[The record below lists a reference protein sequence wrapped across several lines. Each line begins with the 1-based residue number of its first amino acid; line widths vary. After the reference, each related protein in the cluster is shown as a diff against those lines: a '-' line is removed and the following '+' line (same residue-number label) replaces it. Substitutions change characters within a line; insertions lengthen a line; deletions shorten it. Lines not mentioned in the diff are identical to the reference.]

1 MCYNKFTKK
10 SEQKSPLFNIVEE
23 YMEERI
29 RELLEG
35 VIEENGYS
43 LYKVEYVKENNMMF
57 LRLYIDKDG
66 IMEVEDCV
74 TVSNLVNP
82 ILDEVDP
89 IDESYILDVCSKGE
103 GD

>member
-1 MCYNKFTKK
+1 MIEEKIK
-10 SEQKSPLFNIVEE
+10 SLVKD
-23 YMEERI
+23 
-29 RELLEG
+29 
-35 VIEENGYS
+35 VIEENGYI

-57 LRLYIDKDG
+57 LRLFIDKQG
-66 IMEVEDCV
+66 IMDIEDCV

-82 ILDEVDP
+82 ILDEEDP

>member
-1 MCYNKFTKK
+1 
-10 SEQKSPLFNIVEE
+10 
-23 YMEERI
+23 MEERI
-29 RELLEG
+29 RELLES
-35 VIEENGYS
+35 VIEENGYT

-57 LRLYIDKDG
+57 LRLYIDKEG
-66 IMEVEDCV
+66 IMEIEDCV

-82 ILDEVDP
+82 ILDSVDP

>member
-1 MCYNKFTKK
+1 
-10 SEQKSPLFNIVEE
+10 
-23 YMEERI
+23 MEEKI

-57 LRLYIDKDG
+57 LRLYIDKEG
-66 IMEVEDCV
+66 IMEIEDCV

-82 ILDEVDP
+82 ILDREDP

>member
-1 MCYNKFTKK
+1 
-10 SEQKSPLFNIVEE
+10 
-23 YMEERI
+23 MEERI

-74 TVSNLVNP
+74 RCLFKRRRRLRWIQKNLKKP
-82 ILDEVDP
+82 
-89 IDESYILDVCSKGE
+89 
-103 GD
+103 

>member
-1 MCYNKFTKK
+1 
-10 SEQKSPLFNIVEE
+10 
-23 YMEERI
+23 MEERI

-35 VIEENGYS
+35 VIEENGYT

-57 LRLYIDKDG
+57 LRLYIDKEG
-66 IMEVEDCV
+66 IMEIEDCV